1 MLIRF
6 SERTT
11 GVKFKVTPYG
21 LNSRPMVQVLWP
33 PARGVSQLCDF
44 GIGISPPAVK
54 VAASPEIATRVGSAS
69 TRDTP
74 ARSKA
79 CRVAA
84 ALQLPRRAEAVS
96 WLLSA
101 STWFESG

>member
-1 MLIRF
+1 MH
-6 SERTT
+6 
-11 GVKFKVTPYG
+11 
-21 LNSRPMVQVLWP
+21 VLRA
-33 PARGVSQLCDF
+33 PANGVSQLCDF

-74 ARSKA
+74 ARSNA
-79 CRVAA
+79 SSVAFA
-84 ALQLPRRAEAVS
+84 NLPPRCTVPLTR
-96 WLLSA
+96 LLTA